1 MQVATNHFTD
11 GLVMDLSPESTP
23 NNCLTNALNATYVT
37 INGNELQ
44 LQNDM
49 GNAKFGAYLPQ
60 GYVPLGTTQ
69 LGGIIY
75 TIIYNPSNNKT
86 QIGSFPSPQ
95 ITFDAEKNIDSTSFD
110 LSYFE
115 NNLQYKKVYDD
126 FILQPG
132 DKFIFYFPTD
142 LSDLTTYLYNEQL
155 FNTSTISLQDATAMT
170 SFIKFAIGTISQE
183 GKLIYL
189 NNLRNLYLE
198 KDSITDQDYNVYNS
212 TISGNLAIIL
222 TKVFCENTSLQVL
235 VTLVSPNIY
244 KIQFIYTLK
253 SDDKFIPNVV
263 KGNLG
268 HTDLS
273 FQYDDSN
280 LNAETKWTCNDART
294 TYQVTHSR
302 TFAKALYGDSV
313 TLKLAAYK
321 QINNLN
327 IRLSYDTTQ
336 TIDLTKIGTGT
347 VQLTKYKYSIDSN
360 GVTISFSYNA
370 FLNQNEALDKIAV
383 SLYESNNNTPIY
395 TTSFSGTTVNSPIV
409 SIPYSGA
416 FQANRLYIVKFSFNF
431 KNEGLESTNTHNEA
445 VTRWLIT
452 ENNIFSDTQEDYHD
466 SATIKYWVK
475 SVKSNLT
482 LGRDIVTTNYGGMF
496 GTIEQSHINIS
507 EKHWFS
513 DASLVTTLELDSNV
527 KNIRCKNIDV
537 NSSLELGSLFTN
549 NNDENYYFNC
559 SDMTAVNTQ
568 SLSLTATYKIKGSR
582 TAPMYKSEVNIAQ
595 QVKDINSTKYQNID
609 YYLYRAKS
617 DTAHKYSLAEGVF
630 NNNVSN
636 ISYVTITAETP
647 EGGHFLV
654 KDPNDSSATEEES
667 VMFYGIMLKGSTA
680 QSTRLISFKNFTKDD
695 ADALFTILTK
705 QLYVYKTAQELKYYA
720 FDSDYSITQGD
731 LNTIQK
737 QISLNNASLS
747 LLVNG
752 QDINDAMDNFHYDGV
767 KPASIQFNYIQD
779 TSYETEYSKRVP
791 KLPDAYIDSHFSL
804 DSQGWGS
811 VLISNK
817 NIYRLSGTY
826 VNNFLYILN
835 GSPEYGQLTQFQG
848 TSNRQQIGN
857 YMLKADFYIENGSLQ
872 IGQHQTPS
880 YFNYWYKPKDS
891 DAVKIELCEWD
902 YNNAITKV
910 TN

>member
-1 MQVATNHFTD
+1 MQVAKNSFTD

-69 LGGIIY
+69 LGGVIY

-235 VTLVSPNIY
+235 VTLVQPNIY

-280 LNAETKWTCNDART
+280 LDAKTKWTCNDART

-321 QINNLN
+321 QINGLN

-496 GTIEQSHINIS
+496 GTIEQSHIDIS
-507 EKHWFS
+507 EEHWFS
-513 DASLVTTLELDSNV
+513 NASLVTTLELDSNV
-527 KNIRCKNIDV
+527 KNVRCKNIDV

-705 QLYVYKTAQELKYYA
+705 QLYIYKTAQELKYYA

-752 QDINDAMDNFHYDGV
+752 QDINDAMDNFNYDGV
-767 KPASIQFNYIQD
+767 KPTSIQFNYIQD
-779 TSYETEYSKRVP
+779 TSYKPEYSKRVP

-826 VNNFLYILN
+826 VNNFLYILKS
-835 GSPEYGQLTQFQG
+835 SPEYGQLTQFQG
-848 TSNRQQIGN
+848 TSDRQQIGN
-857 YMLKADFYIENGSLQ
+857 YILKADFYIENGSLQ
-872 IGQHQTPS
+872 IGQHQAPS

>member
-1 MQVATNHFTD
+1 MQVAKNHFTD
-11 GLVMDLSPESTP
+11 GLVMDLSPEITP

-69 LGGIIY
+69 LGGVIY

-235 VTLVSPNIY
+235 VTLVQPNIY

-268 HTDLS
+268 RTDLL
-273 FQYDDSN
+273 FQYDNNN
-280 LNAETKWTCNDART
+280 LDADTKWTCNDTRT

-321 QINNLN
+321 QINDLN
-327 IRLSYDTTQ
+327 IRLSYDTIQ

-431 KNEGLESTNTHNEA
+431 KNEELESTNTHNEA

-452 ENNIFSDTQEDYHD
+452 ENNIFSDTQEDYHG
-466 SATIKYWVK
+466 SATIKYWIK

-496 GTIEQSHINIS
+496 GTIEQSHIDIS
-507 EKHWFS
+507 EEHWFS

-527 KNIRCKNIDV
+527 KNVRCKNIDV

-654 KDPNDSSATEEES
+654 KDPNNSSAIEEES

-705 QLYVYKTAQELKYYA
+705 QLYVYKTAQELTYYA

-752 QDINDAMDNFHYDGV
+752 WDINDAMDNFNYDGV
-767 KPASIQFNYIQD
+767 KPTSIQFNYIQD
-779 TSYETEYSKRVP
+779 TSYEIEYSKRVP

-826 VNNFLYILN
+826 LNNFLYILK

-857 YMLKADFYIENGSLQ
+857 YILKADFYIENDSLQ

>member
-1 MQVATNHFTD
+1 MQVAKNNFTD

-69 LGGIIY
+69 LGGVIY

-235 VTLVSPNIY
+235 VTLVQPNIY

-280 LNAETKWTCNDART
+280 LDAETKWTCNDART

-302 TFAKALYGDSV
+302 SFAKALYGDSV

-321 QINNLN
+321 QINDLN

-466 SATIKYWVK
+466 SATIKYWLK

-496 GTIEQSHINIS
+496 GTIEQSHIDIS
-507 EKHWFS
+507 EEHWFS
-513 DASLVTTLELDSNV
+513 NASLVTTLELDSNV
-527 KNIRCKNIDV
+527 KNVRCKNIDV

-559 SDMTAVNTQ
+559 SNMTAVNTQ

-654 KDPNDSSATEEES
+654 KDSNDSSATEEES

-705 QLYVYKTAQELKYYA
+705 QLYVYKTAQELTYYA

-752 QDINDAMDNFHYDGV
+752 QDINDAMDNFNYDGV
-767 KPASIQFNYIQD
+767 KPTSIQFNYIQD
-779 TSYETEYSKRVP
+779 TSYKPEYSKRVP
-791 KLPDAYIDSHFSL
+791 NLPDAYIDSHFSL

-826 VNNFLYILN
+826 LNNFLYILK

-857 YMLKADFYIENGSLQ
+857 YILKADFYIENGSLQ

>member
-69 LGGIIY
+69 LGGVIY

-235 VTLVSPNIY
+235 VTLVQPNIY

-253 SDDKFIPNVV
+253 SNDKFIPNVV

-268 HTDLS
+268 HTNLS

-280 LNAETKWTCNDART
+280 LDAETKWTCNDAHT

-321 QINNLN
+321 QINDLN

-475 SVKSNLT
+475 SIKSNLT

-496 GTIEQSHINIS
+496 GTIEQSHIDIS

-705 QLYVYKTAQELKYYA
+705 QLYVYKTAQELTYYA

-752 QDINDAMDNFHYDGV
+752 QDINDAMDNFNYDGV
-767 KPASIQFNYIQD
+767 KPTSIQFNYRQD

-826 VNNFLYILN
+826 LNNFLYILQ

-857 YMLKADFYIENGSLQ
+857 YILKTDFYIENGSLQ

>member
-1 MQVATNHFTD
+1 MQVAKNSFTD

-69 LGGIIY
+69 LGGVIY

-142 LSDLTTYLYNEQL
+142 LSELTTYLYNEQL

-235 VTLVSPNIY
+235 VTLVQPNIY

-280 LNAETKWTCNDART
+280 LDAKTKWTCNDART

-321 QINNLN
+321 QINGLN

-482 LGRDIVTTNYGGMF
+482 LGRDIVTTNYGSMF
-496 GTIEQSHINIS
+496 GTIEQSHIDIS
-507 EKHWFS
+507 EEHWFS
-513 DASLVTTLELDSNV
+513 NASLVTTLELDSNV
-527 KNIRCKNIDV
+527 KNVRCKNIDV

-654 KDPNDSSATEEES
+654 KDPNDSSATEKES

-752 QDINDAMDNFHYDGV
+752 QDINDAMDNFNYDGV
-767 KPASIQFNYIQD
+767 KPTSIQFNYIQD
-779 TSYETEYSKRVP
+779 TSYKPEYSKRVP

-826 VNNFLYILN
+826 VNNFLYILKS
-835 GSPEYGQLTQFQG
+835 SPEYGQLTQFQG
-848 TSNRQQIGN
+848 TSDRQQIGN
-857 YMLKADFYIENGSLQ
+857 YILKADFYIENGSLQ
-872 IGQHQTPS
+872 IGQHQAPS

>member
-1 MQVATNHFTD
+1 MQVAKNSFTD

-69 LGGIIY
+69 LGGVIY

-235 VTLVSPNIY
+235 VTLVQPNIY

-280 LNAETKWTCNDART
+280 LDTKTKWTYNDART

-321 QINNLN
+321 QINDLN

-409 SIPYSGA
+409 SIPYFEA

-475 SVKSNLT
+475 SIKSNLT

-496 GTIEQSHINIS
+496 GTIEQSHIDIS
-507 EKHWFS
+507 EEHQFS

-559 SDMTAVNTQ
+559 SNMTAVNTQ
-568 SLSLTATYKIKGSR
+568 YLSLTATYKIKGSR

-752 QDINDAMDNFHYDGV
+752 QDINDAMDNFYYDGV
-767 KPASIQFNYIQD
+767 KPTSIQFNYIQD
-779 TSYETEYSKRVP
+779 TSYKPEYSKRVP

-826 VNNFLYILN
+826 VNNFLYILK

-857 YMLKADFYIENGSLQ
+857 YILKADFYIENGSLQ

>member
-1 MQVATNHFTD
+1 MQVAKNSFTD

-69 LGGIIY
+69 LGGVIY

-170 SFIKFAIGTISQE
+170 SFIKFDIGTISQE

-280 LNAETKWTCNDART
+280 LDAETKWTCNDAHT

-321 QINNLN
+321 QINDLN

-416 FQANRLYIVKFSFNF
+416 FQANRLYIVKFLFNF
-431 KNEGLESTNTHNEA
+431 KNEGLESTNTHNEV

-452 ENNIFSDTQEDYHD
+452 ENNIFSDTQEDYHG

-496 GTIEQSHINIS
+496 GTIEQSHIDIS
-507 EKHWFS
+507 EEHWFS

-527 KNIRCKNIDV
+527 KNVRCKNIDV

-559 SDMTAVNTQ
+559 SDMTAMNTQ

-705 QLYVYKTAQELKYYA
+705 QLYVYKTAQELTYYA

-752 QDINDAMDNFHYDGV
+752 QDINDAMDNFHYNGV
-767 KPASIQFNYIQD
+767 KPTSIQFNYIQD
-779 TSYETEYSKRVP
+779 TSYKPEYSKRVP

-826 VNNFLYILN
+826 LNNFLYILK

-857 YMLKADFYIENGSLQ
+857 YILKTDFYIENGSLQ

>member
-1 MQVATNHFTD
+1 MQVAKNHFTD

-69 LGGIIY
+69 LGGVIY

-235 VTLVSPNIY
+235 VTLVQPNIY

-263 KGNLG
+263 KGSLG

-273 FQYDDSN
+273 FQYNDSN
-280 LNAETKWTCNDART
+280 LDAKTKWTHNDART

-302 TFAKALYGDSV
+302 SFAKALYGDSV

-321 QINNLN
+321 QINDLN

-496 GTIEQSHINIS
+496 GTIEQSHIDIS
-507 EKHWFS
+507 EEHQFS
-513 DASLVTTLELDSNV
+513 NASLVTTLELDSNV
-527 KNIRCKNIDV
+527 KNVRCKNIDV

-559 SDMTAVNTQ
+559 SDMTAMNTQ

-654 KDPNDSSATEEES
+654 KDPNDSSAIEEES

-752 QDINDAMDNFHYDGV
+752 QDINDAMDNFNYDGV
-767 KPASIQFNYIQD
+767 KPTSIQFNYIQD
-779 TSYETEYSKRVP
+779 TSYKPEYSKRVP

-826 VNNFLYILN
+826 LNNFLYILT

-857 YMLKADFYIENGSLQ
+857 YILKTDFYIENGSLQ

>member
-1 MQVATNHFTD
+1 MIAESHFTD

-69 LGGIIY
+69 LGGVIY

-95 ITFDAEKNIDSTSFD
+95 ITFDAEKEIDSTSFD

-235 VTLVSPNIY
+235 VTLVQPNIY

-268 HTDLS
+268 STDLS
-273 FQYDDSN
+273 FQYDNNN
-280 LNAETKWTCNDART
+280 LNANTKWTCNDART
-294 TYQVTHSR
+294 TYQVIHSR

-321 QINNLN
+321 QINDLN
-327 IRLSYDTTQ
+327 IRLSYDATQ

-347 VQLTKYKYSIDSN
+347 VQLTKYKYIIDSN

-370 FLNQNEALDKIAV
+370 FLNQNEVLDKIAV

-431 KNEGLESTNTHNEA
+431 KNEGLENNNTHNEA

-452 ENNIFSDTQEDYHD
+452 ENNIFSDAQEDYHD

-496 GTIEQSHINIS
+496 GTIEQSHIDIS
-507 EKHWFS
+507 EEHWFS
-513 DASLVTTLELDSNV
+513 DAYLVTTLELDSNV
-527 KNIRCKNIDV
+527 KNVRCKNIDV

-568 SLSLTATYKIKGSR
+568 SLSLTAIYKIKGSR

-595 QVKDINSTKYQNID
+595 QVKDTNNTKYQNID

-630 NNNVSN
+630 NNNASN

-654 KDPNDSSATEEES
+654 KDPNDSSAIEEES
-667 VMFYGIMLKGSTA
+667 VMFYGIMLKGSTT

-705 QLYVYKTAQELKYYA
+705 QLYVYKTAQELTYYA

-752 QDINDAMDNFHYDGV
+752 QDINDAMDNFNYDGV
-767 KPASIQFNYIQD
+767 KPTSIQFNYIQD
-779 TSYETEYSKRVP
+779 TSYEIEYSKRVP

-826 VNNFLYILN
+826 LNNFLYILN
-835 GSPEYGQLTQFQG
+835 GSPEYGHLTQFQG

-857 YMLKADFYIENGSLQ
+857 YMLKADFYIENDSLQ

>member
-1 MQVATNHFTD
+1 MIAESRFTD

-69 LGGIIY
+69 LGGVIY

-155 FNTSTISLQDATAMT
+155 FNTSTISLQNATAMT

-235 VTLVSPNIY
+235 VTLVEPNIY

-253 SDDKFIPNVV
+253 SNDKFIPNVV

-280 LNAETKWTCNDART
+280 LDTKTKWICNDART

-370 FLNQNEALDKIAV
+370 FLNQNEALDKISV

-395 TTSFSGTTVNSPIV
+395 TTSFSETTVNSPIV

-496 GTIEQSHINIS
+496 GTIEQSHIDIS
-507 EKHWFS
+507 EEHWFS
-513 DASLVTTLELDSNV
+513 NASLVTTLELDSNV
-527 KNIRCKNIDV
+527 KNVRCKNIDV

-647 EGGHFLV
+647 ESGHFLV

-705 QLYVYKTAQELKYYA
+705 QLYVYKTAQELTYYA

-752 QDINDAMDNFHYDGV
+752 QDINDAMDNFNYDGV
-767 KPASIQFNYIQD
+767 KPTSIQFNYIQD
-779 TSYETEYSKRVP
+779 TSYKPEYSKRVP

-804 DSQGWGS
+804 DSQGWSS

-826 VNNFLYILN
+826 VNNFLYILK

-857 YMLKADFYIENGSLQ
+857 YILKADFYIENGSLQ

>member
-142 LSDLTTYLYNEQL
+142 LSELTTYLYNEQL

-235 VTLVSPNIY
+235 VTLVQPNIY

-268 HTDLS
+268 RTDLS

-280 LNAETKWTCNDART
+280 LDAETKWTCNDART

-302 TFAKALYGDSV
+302 SFAKALYGDSV

-321 QINNLN
+321 QINDLN

-370 FLNQNEALDKIAV
+370 FLNQNEALDKIAI

-431 KNEGLESTNTHNEA
+431 KNEGLENTNTHNEA

-496 GTIEQSHINIS
+496 GTIEQSHIDIS
-507 EKHWFS
+507 EEHWFS
-513 DASLVTTLELDSNV
+513 NASLVTTLELDSNV
-527 KNIRCKNIDV
+527 KNVRCKNIDV

-617 DTAHKYSLAEGVF
+617 DTAHKYSLAEGAF

-647 EGGHFLV
+647 EGGYFLV
-654 KDPNDSSATEEES
+654 KDPNDSSAVEEKS

-705 QLYVYKTAQELKYYA
+705 QLYVYKTAQELTYYA

-767 KPASIQFNYIQD
+767 KPTSIQFNYIQD
-779 TSYETEYSKRVP
+779 TSYETEYSKQVP

-826 VNNFLYILN
+826 VNNFLYILK

-857 YMLKADFYIENGSLQ
+857 YILKDDFYIENGSLQ

>member
-1 MQVATNHFTD
+1 MIAESRFTD

-69 LGGIIY
+69 LGGVIY

-170 SFIKFAIGTISQE
+170 SFIKFTIGTISQE

-235 VTLVSPNIY
+235 VTLVQPNIY

-253 SDDKFIPNVV
+253 SNDKFIPNVV

-280 LNAETKWTCNDART
+280 LDAETKWTYNDART

-321 QINNLN
+321 QINDLN

-370 FLNQNEALDKIAV
+370 FLNQNEALDKISV

-452 ENNIFSDTQEDYHD
+452 ENNIFSDAQEDYHD

-496 GTIEQSHINIS
+496 GTIEQSHIDIS
-507 EKHWFS
+507 EEHWFS
-513 DASLVTTLELDSNV
+513 NASLVTTLELDSNV
-527 KNIRCKNIDV
+527 KNVRCKNIDV

-595 QVKDINSTKYQNID
+595 QVKDINNTKYQNID

-752 QDINDAMDNFHYDGV
+752 QDINDAMDNFNYDGV
-767 KPASIQFNYIQD
+767 KPTSIQFNYIQD
-779 TSYETEYSKRVP
+779 TSYKPEYSKRVP

-804 DSQGWGS
+804 DSQGWSS

-826 VNNFLYILN
+826 VNNFLYILK

-857 YMLKADFYIENGSLQ
+857 YILKADFYIENGSLQ